1 MTGAFLYLTV
11 CGLTNRL
18 RVRFRRLREPRYLV
32 GLAAGLLYFY
42 FVLFGRPHPTTPRGG
57 GMPIGSA
64 ALASYALPLI
74 AVASVV
80 LFVVVALSWVWPSS
94 TKAVT
99 FTRAEVQMLFPA
111 PLTRRQLLHYK
122 LIRSQVGSL
131 FGSAILTLFFR
142 PGSIGA
148 AWTVL
153 VGMWVLFGILNLH
166 FTGVA
171 LARESLT
178 EHGASGF
185 RRQWLPIAVIV
196 AAIVAI
202 GVALVRN
209 GADLAA
215 QQTGEQVLLHLGE
228 LLTTGPAGWALWP
241 TRAVVSLP
249 LAPSPLAF
257 WRALPGVLLIFAL
270 NYAWVMRSDAAFEEA
285 SAEQSERVVRGR
297 VAPPKARVNALS
309 SPFSLAATGRV
320 ETAILWKNLILLGR
334 YASARTLWRLL
345 PLVVALAAAASGSH
359 KSGIVAFVSI
369 LALAGTGFVIFLG
382 PQIARNDLRQDLA
395 HIALLKTWPIPSG
408 ALIRGELLAPLTV
421 LSATAW
427 LFILGSMLLI
437 TKVPST
443 AATFGVLVLDRVS
456 YGLGAALLAPPLI
469 VVQLIVQNGLAV
481 LFPAWAVIGAT
492 RSRGVDVM
500 GQRLLMQA
508 GIWLSLILALLPA
521 AAAAA
526 VVVAA
531 VYLTIHVIPI
541 VAPAAVGAV
550 VILGEAF
557 LATEALG
564 KALDRTDVG
573 SLEPQDS

>member
-11 CGLTNRL
+11 RGLINRL
-18 RVRFRRLREPRYLV
+18 RVRLRRLREPRYLV
-32 GLAAGLLYFY
+32 GLSAGLLYFY
-42 FVLFGRPHPTTPRGG
+42 LVIFGRPHPTARGRVV
-57 GMPIGSA
+57 PIGSA
-64 ALASYALPLI
+64 ALASYAVPLI
-74 AVASVV
+74 AIASVV

-94 TKAVT
+94 TKAVS

-142 PGSIGA
+142 PGSLAA

-153 VGMWVLFGILNLH
+153 VGMWILFGILNLH

-185 RRQWLPIAVIV
+185 RRQWLPIAAIV
-196 AAIVAI
+196 AAVGAI
-202 GVALVRN
+202 GTALVRN
-209 GADLAA
+209 GADLAG
-215 QQTGEQVLLHLGE
+215 QQTGQQVVLHLGQ

-249 LAPSPLAF
+249 LAPSPAAF

-270 NYAWVMRSDAAFEEA
+270 NYIWVMRSDAAFEEA
-285 SAEQSERVVRGR
+285 SAEQSERIVRGR
-297 VAPPKARVNALS
+297 VRPRAARVNALS
-309 SPFSLAATGRV
+309 SPFSLAATGRA
-320 ETAILWKNLILLGR
+320 EMAILWKNLILLGR
-334 YASARTLWRLL
+334 YASARTLWRLV
-345 PLVVALAAAASGSH
+345 PLVIALAAAASGSH
-359 KSGIVAFVSI
+359 KSGLVSFVSI
-369 LALAGTGFVIFLG
+369 LALIGTAIVIFLG
-382 PQIARNDLRQDLA
+382 PQIARNDLRQDLG

-408 ALIRGELLAPLTV
+408 ALIRGELLAPLAA
-421 LSATAW
+421 LSAAAW
-427 LFILGSMLLI
+427 LFILGSALLI

-443 AATFGVLVLDRVS
+443 AATFGLLVLDRVS
-456 YGLGAALLAPPLI
+456 YGLAAALLAPPLI
-469 VVQLIVQNGLAV
+469 VVQLVVQNGLAV

-492 RSRGVDVM
+492 RSRGVEVM
-500 GQRLLMQA
+500 GQRLLLQA

-526 VVVAA
+526 VAA
-531 VYLTIHVIPI
+531 GAIYLATHVIPI
-541 VAPAAVGAV
+541 VIPAAIGAV

-573 SLEPQDS
+573 SLEPQD